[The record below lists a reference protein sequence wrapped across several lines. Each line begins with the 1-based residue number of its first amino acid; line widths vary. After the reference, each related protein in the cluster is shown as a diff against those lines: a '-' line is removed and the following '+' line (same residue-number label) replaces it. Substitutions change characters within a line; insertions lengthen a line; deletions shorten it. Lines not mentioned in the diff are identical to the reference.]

1 LIFQIKKNLI
11 KRKNS
16 TTNKKPLTIVLYAI
30 VLYAIVLSL
39 VFSNSIDSI
48 FGISNQNN
56 SQNLTTAPDNTSD
69 KNKYCGTHDCSTIC
83 NDLRQAFANG
93 DGEKIKTITE
103 TYSGSGEHCGY

>member
-1 LIFQIKKNLI
+1 MYNLNISDKKNLM

-16 TTNKKPLTIVLYAI
+16 TTNKKPLTIVLYTI
-30 VLYAIVLSL
+30 VLAL
-39 VFSNSIDSI
+39 VFSNSVDST

-69 KNKYCGTHDCSTIC
+69 KNKYCSTHDCSTIC

-93 DGEKIKTITE
+93 DGEKIKMITE